1 MSTLADRLRSLL
13 SRTEAAA
20 ASASPD
26 TAAQAETVR
35 PVPNRITESVDATS
49 LDEPGF
55 TALQG
60 SGPANV
66 RDLSALSQ
74 DKMHRIADWL
84 WQSNTLA
91 NRLIEIPLAYLLAE
105 GVTISCPN
113 DQHQQLLDAFW
124 SDPINNWPA
133 KLEGRVRDLSLT
145 GEQCYILHINEG
157 SGFLR
162 LGYLDPRAIDQVV
175 LDPDNP
181 EQPIGVITKKDAA
194 GKQHRYRVAVLG
206 DDDQL
211 FSRRTAETRAR
222 EFTDG
227 ECMLYQVNRLANGS
241 RGRSD
246 LLGQMDWLD
255 SYDEF
260 MFGELDR
267 QKFLRAFVWDVT
279 LAGADEETVK
289 RFDKTFRSPE
299 PNSKYVHNDSVKLEA
314 VSPAL
319 HAAEGSET
327 ARLLRNHVL
336 GGATVPEHWFGGGGD
351 VNRASASEMGEP
363 TFKAFTSRQM
373 FLRRMIED
381 IGRFVLWKAGATGM
395 PDWSHAD
402 WTVTAS
408 FPELVNRDITK
419 FSAALQQVAATAVIL
434 VDNGLITEERA
445 LMLIADVTQRF
456 GQDIDPRAELEAAR
470 KERTERQAA
479 DDLRMASQDQFTTP
493 ATPATPG
500 DNRAPNFE
508 KGPAK

>member
-1 MSTLADRLRSLL
+1 MSQTIAERLRNLL
-13 SRTEAAA
+13 SRTEAVAA
-20 ASASPD
+20 PGKTDAA
-26 TAAQAETVR
+26 TAAEAAR
-35 PVPNRITESVDATS
+35 PAPNRITESVDPGAAAS

-60 SGPANV
+60 GGSVNV

-91 NRLIEIPLAYLLAE
+91 NRLVEIPLAYLLAE
-105 GVTISCPN
+105 GVTISCP
-113 DQHQQLLDAFW
+113 DEQHQQLLDAFW
-124 SDPINNWPA
+124 SDPINNWPS

-145 GEQCYILHINEG
+145 GEQCYILHVNEA

-162 LGYLDPRAIDQVV
+162 LGYLDPRAIDRVE

-181 EQPIGVITKKDAA
+181 EQPIGVITKKDTA
-194 GKQHRYRVAVLG
+194 GNQHYYKVAVLG
-206 DDDQL
+206 EDDQM
-211 FSRRTAETRAR
+211 FSRRTVKLRDER
-222 EFTDG
+222 FKDG
-227 ECMLYQVNRLANGS
+227 DCLLYQVNRLANGS

-279 LAGADEETVK
+279 VTNGDEETVK
-289 RFDKTFRSPE
+289 RFQREFHAPE
-299 PNSKYVHNDSVKLEA
+299 PNSTYVHNDSIALEA
-314 VSPAL
+314 KSPAL

-351 VNRASASEMGEP
+351 VNRAAASEMGEP
-363 TFKAFTSRQM
+363 TFKAFTARQM

-381 IGRFVLWKAGATGM
+381 IGRFVLWKSTSTGM
-395 PDWSHAD
+395 PTWSQPA
-402 WTVTAS
+402 WSVTAS
-408 FPELVNRDITK
+408 FPELANKDVTK
-419 FSAALQQVAATAVIL
+419 FSAALQQVVSSAIQLIDA
-434 VDNGLITEERA
+434 GLITQELA
-445 LMLIADVTQRF
+445 LRLIADVTQRF
-456 GQDIDPRAELEAAR
+456 GQDIDPKDELEKAR
-470 KERTERQAA
+470 KERADRQAA
-479 DDLRMASQDQFTTP
+479 ADVRAASQDQFSV
-493 ATPATPG
+493 TPG
-500 DNRAPNFE
+500 QHPLPNSQKE
-508 KGPAK
+508 PPP